1 MANISSVEHSVNIG
15 ISDAY
20 YVDKLRHYYGICK
33 CCMIIMQS
41 ANCKFPGAYFV
52 PQSIHIISKNKEDK
66 EKGWEEGIMG

>member
-1 MANISSVEHSVNIG
+1 MLLLFFFHHKIPIPVANISSVEHSVNVG

-52 PQSIHIISKNKEDK
+52 PQSIHIKE
-66 EKGWEEGIMG
+66 